1 MFLYTHRGC
10 SYTIYSL
17 FPIRMLASRSSY
29 EITFKENRTMKN
41 VKKIV
46 AKTTELYK
54 LITTRPDEAIRV
66 GGK

>member
-1 MFLYTHRGC
+1 
-10 SYTIYSL
+10 
-17 FPIRMLASRSSY
+17 
-29 EITFKENRTMKN
+29 MKN

-66 GGK
+66 SGK